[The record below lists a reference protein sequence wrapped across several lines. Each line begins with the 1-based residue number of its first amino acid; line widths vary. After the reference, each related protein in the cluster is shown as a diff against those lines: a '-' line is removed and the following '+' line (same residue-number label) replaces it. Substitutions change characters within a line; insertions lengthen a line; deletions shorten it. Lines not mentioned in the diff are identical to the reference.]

1 MTSNNSSEP
10 SQLNG
15 NLNSIKG
22 QVYEQIGNVTGS
34 KDWQTSGQQI
44 HAQGEAE
51 QKAAQGKALAEG
63 LTDQVS
69 GYAQSVKGAV
79 LGDKS
84 DQLAGNARKEAGS
97 AQVDANKPQ

>member
-1 MTSNNSSEP
+1 MASNNSEP

-15 NLNSIKG
+15 QLNSVKG

-34 KDWQTSGQQI
+34 KDWQTSGKEI

-63 LTDQVS
+63 LGDQVS
-69 GYAQSVKGAV
+69 GYAVS
-79 LGDKS
+79 S
-84 DQLAGNARKEAGS
+84 RS
-97 AQVDANKPQ
+97 